1 MIKTFV
7 ITLIFHQT
15 LLFSKKIDFNAM
27 APLHVM
33 NYNDLNLEEEK
44 DWALFAKHLDEA
56 NTIGVDA
63 ISVDVWWGFVEKQNN
78 VFH

>member
-1 MIKTFV
+1 
-7 ITLIFHQT
+7 
-15 LLFSKKIDFNAM
+15 M

-33 NYNDLNLEEEK
+33 HYNDSNLEEEK

-63 ISVDVWWGFVEKQNN
+63 ISVDVWWGFVEKQTM
-78 VFH
+78 FSIGLIISKYLI